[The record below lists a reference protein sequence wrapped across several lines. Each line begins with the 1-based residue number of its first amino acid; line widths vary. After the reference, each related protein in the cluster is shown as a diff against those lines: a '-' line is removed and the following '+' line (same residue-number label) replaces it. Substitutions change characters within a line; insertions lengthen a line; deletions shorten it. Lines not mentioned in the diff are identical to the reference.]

1 VAEHRYPERAVASS
15 PGPPHH
21 RRPAGT
27 SRAALRRVARYGD
40 GWLGLWVSPA
50 RYATATVLFAK
61 HAADAG
67 RDVPAWQHGMH
78 VWCGLG
84 ASPGAARDRLS
95 ETMEGFYNVPFGKFE
110 KYTPYGT
117 AGQIAESL
125 RPYVEAGCRSFNLIP
140 VADSKQ
146 AAIDG
151 AAEVRALLGA
161 QLT

>member
-1 VAEHRYPERAVASS
+1 MAERRYPERTVATP
-15 PGPPHH
+15 PGQPITVGLRVPHEL
-21 RRPAGT
+21 PGGAAEL
-27 SRAALRRVARYGD
+27 RAC
-40 GWLGLWVSPA
+40 
-50 RYATATVLFAK
+50 
-61 HAADAG
+61 
-67 RDVPAWQHGMH
+67 PAWQHGMH

-95 ETMEGFYNVPFGKFE
+95 ETMEGCYNVPFGKFE

-140 VADSKQ
+140 VADREQ